1 MIAISCQ
8 VIKGASVNTSHQI
21 QLVLQTVNSERKN
34 WTEAAK
40 TWHDTQRGRQVE
52 HLFLVAKLRS

>member
-34 WTEAAK
+34 WTEVSK
-40 TWHDTQRGRQVE
+40 TWHDTQRGRLNE
-52 HLFLVAKLRS
+52 